1 MTTRT
6 LLSLMVALALTGC
19 ATDTDT
25 GLQRGT
31 GAACAACTSDLDC
44 AQGLLCDQDA
54 FACKSVA
61 QLKAKKTGAGPQCD
75 ADCWVGCGQVGNCW
89 IVTNPVSKYQQCGPK
104 SDADCQQSEVC
115 KGYAEHCKVGKNTDG
130 WPECVK

>member
-31 GAACAACTSDLDC
+31 ATACSACTSDLDC

-75 ADCWVGCGQVGNCW
+75 ADCWMQCKEARRNERAVHRR
-89 IVTNPVSKYQQCGPK
+89 TVS
-104 SDADCQQSEVC
+104 E
-115 KGYAEHCKVGKNTDG
+115 
-130 WPECVK
+130 